1 MPNSQ
6 ADILFQDDLRVTDI
20 PRFSMSVPCVEVLSA
35 VTGESLAVFEKEEFA
50 DDASVKALKRC
61 LAQQIGVTR
70 FQLRLLQDNCPLD
83 DDQSFALGVV
93 QLVKLEFLPA
103 DAEQDREIMV
113 ACRQN
118 NDTLLEWHLNQPRS
132 PSFED
137 ANDNANTPL
146 LVAASKGSLKC
157 VLLLLEAGAE
167 KEKGQTDVGLTPLLI
182 AAHNGHLDIVRFLVE
197 SGANKDQGTTDAGAT
212 PLYVAAQNGCLEVVR
227 FLVES
232 GANKDQ
238 GRTDEGRT
246 PLLIAAHNGHLEVV
260 RLLVESGANKD
271 HRTTHDGSTPL
282 SIAALQGHLEV
293 VRFLVESGANKDQVM
308 ADPGI
313 TPLLIAAHKGHL

>member
-83 DDQSFALGVV
+83 DQSFALGVV

-132 PSFED
+132 PNFED

-146 LVAASKGSLKC
+146 LVAASKGSLKLNVC
-157 VLLLLEAGAE
+157 FYYLKQGQKRKKVKQMLE
-167 KEKGQTDVGLTPLLI
+167 
-182 AAHNGHLDIVRFLVE
+182 
-197 SGANKDQGTTDAGAT
+197 
-212 PLYVAAQNGCLEVVR
+212 
-227 FLVES
+227 
-232 GANKDQ
+232 
-238 GRTDEGRT
+238 
-246 PLLIAAHNGHLEVV
+246 
-260 RLLVESGANKD
+260 
-271 HRTTHDGSTPL
+271 
-282 SIAALQGHLEV
+282 
-293 VRFLVESGANKDQVM
+293 
-308 ADPGI
+308 
-313 TPLLIAAHKGHL
+313 